1 MGMGN
6 RPHCG
11 ASQCTSIRKVEDMIQ
26 ISQLKL
32 PIGHTEEQLQQK
44 IRKALRLGKQQE
56 FSYEIVRQSLD
67 ARKKQ
72 EKKFVYTILVTVS
85 QEKKILHKV
94 NDNNVMYTK
103 RMNYQF
109 PNFGNEKLTYR
120 PVIVGSGPAGL
131 FCAYMLA
138 KHGYR
143 PLILERG
150 EEVHKRKQ
158 KVDAFWKDGKLDPQS
173 NVQFGEGGAGTF
185 SDGKLNTLVK
195 DPVGR
200 NREVLRIFVEC
211 GAPEEIIYQHK
222 PHLGTD
228 ALITIVENMRHKI
241 EGWGGEFCFSS
252 QVTDLTITEDQIR
265 EISLSDGR
273 KIKTEILVL
282 AIGHSA
288 RDTFEMLHSHNLKM
302 RQKSFAVGVRV
313 EHPQKMI
320 NLALY
325 GEEENKVLGAA
336 AYKLTSQTFNGR
348 GAYTFCM
355 CPGGYVVNASSE
367 NGHLAVNGMSYQ
379 KRDSENA
386 NSAVIVTVGPKD
398 FESDHPLAGVQYQRK
413 LEKAAY
419 SLADGAVPVQ
429 LMGDFALDRESK
441 CLGEIT
447 PCIKGNWKFANLRK
461 CLPEEICQSL
471 LEAFESFDHKISGYS
486 RPDAVLSGIES
497 RTSSPVR
504 IERDEDMESNIKGI
518 YPCGEGAGYA
528 GGITS
533 AAMDGLK
540 IAEKIAL
547 RFAAPAN

>member
-1 MGMGN
+1 
-6 RPHCG
+6 
-11 ASQCTSIRKVEDMIQ
+11 MIQ

-32 PIGHTEEQLQQK
+32 PIGHTKEQLEQK
-44 IRKALRLGKQQE
+44 IRKLLRLGKQHD
-56 FSYEIVRQSLD
+56 FSYEIIRQSLD
-67 ARKKQ
+67 ARKKA
-72 EKKFVYTILVTVS
+72 EKKFVYTVLVS
-85 QEKKILHKV
+85 ASHENKILHKV
-94 NDNNVMYTK
+94 NDKNIMFTK
-103 RMNYQF
+103 RVTYHF
-109 PNFGNEKLTYR
+109 PASGAKLLSQR
-120 PVIVGSGPAGL
+120 PVIVGSGPSGL

-150 EEVHKRKQ
+150 EEVQKRKE
-158 KVDAFWKDGKLDPQS
+158 KVDAFWKNGTLDLQS

-228 ALITIVENMRHKI
+228 ALLTIVENMRHKI
-241 EGWGGEFCFSS
+241 ESWGGEFCFSS
-252 QVTDLTITEDQIR
+252 QVTDLDIAKNQIR
-265 EISLSDGR
+265 SVILADGR
-273 KIKTEILVL
+273 TIPADVLVL

-288 RDTFEMLHSHNLKM
+288 RDTFEMLYTHNLNM
-302 RQKSFAVGVRV
+302 HQKSFAVGVRV

-325 GEEENKVLGAA
+325 GEEENKDLGAA
-336 AYKLTSQTFNGR
+336 AYKLTAQTSNGR

-367 NGHLAVNGMSYQ
+367 ECHLAVNGMSYQ

-386 NSAVIVTVGPKD
+386 NSAVIVTVGPQD
-398 FESDHPLAGVQYQRK
+398 FASDHPLAGVQYQRE

-419 SLADGAVPVQ
+419 LLANGAVPVQ
-429 LMGDFALDRESK
+429 LMEDFVLNRESES
-441 CLGEIT
+441 LGEIT
-447 PCIKGNWKFANLRK
+447 PCIKGKWKFANLRR
-461 CLPEEICQSL
+461 CFPAEICQSL
-471 LEAFESFDHKISGYS
+471 IEAFDSFEQKIPGYS
-486 RPDAVLSGIES
+486 RPDAILSGVES

-504 IERDEDMESNIKGI
+504 IERDEHMESNVKGI

-547 RFAAPAN
+547 RFAVPAN

>member
-1 MGMGN
+1 MGLGN
-6 RPHCG
+6 RAYCRIK
-11 ASQCTSIRKVEDMIQ
+11 QCKGIRKDNDMIQ

-32 PIGHTEEQLQQK
+32 PIEHTKEQLSQK
-44 IRKALRLGKQQE
+44 IRKQLCLGKQQE
-56 FSYEIVRQSLD
+56 FSYEIIRQSLD

-72 EKKFVYTILVTVS
+72 EKKFVYTILVSVPN
-85 QEKKILHKV
+85 EKKILHKV
-94 NDNNVMYTK
+94 DDKNIMYTK
-103 RMNYQF
+103 KITYHF
-109 PNFGNEKLTYR
+109 PPSGNELLTHR

-158 KVDAFWKDGKLDPQS
+158 KVDIFWKDGVLDPQS

-200 NREVLRIFVEC
+200 NKEVLRIFVEC
-211 GAPEEIIYQHK
+211 GAPKEIIYQHK

-228 ALITIVENMRHKI
+228 ALIAIVETMRHKI
-241 EGWGGEFCFSS
+241 EAWGGEFCFSS
-252 QVTDLTITEDQIR
+252 QVTDLMITDHRIR
-265 EISLSDGR
+265 GIVLSDGSR
-273 KIKTEILVL
+273 IPVDVLVL

-288 RDTFEMLHSHNLKM
+288 RDTFEMLYTHNIAM
-302 RQKSFAVGVRV
+302 HQKSFAVGVRV

-325 GEEENKVLGAA
+325 GEEENKKLGAA
-336 AYKLTSQTFNGR
+336 AYKLTAQTSNGR

-367 NGHLAVNGMSYQ
+367 EGHVAVNGMSYQ

-398 FESDHPLAGVQYQRK
+398 FASDHPLAGVQYQRK

-419 SLADGAVPVQ
+419 SLARGAVPVQ
-429 LMGDFALDRESK
+429 LMGDFVLDRDSK
-441 CLGEIT
+441 ELGEII
-447 PCIKGNWKFANLRK
+447 PCIKGKWQFANLRK
-461 CLPEEICQSL
+461 CLPNQVCQSL
-471 LEAFESFDHKISGYS
+471 IEAFSSFDHKISGYF
-486 RPDAVLSGIES
+486 RPDAVLSGVES

-504 IERDEDMESNIKGI
+504 IERDEQMESNIKGI

-547 RFAAPAN
+547 RFAVSEN

>member
-1 MGMGN
+1 
-6 RPHCG
+6 
-11 ASQCTSIRKVEDMIQ
+11 MIQ

-32 PIGHTEEQLQQK
+32 PIEHTQEQLQQK
-44 IRKALRLGKQQE
+44 IRKLLRLGKQQE
-56 FSYEIVRQSLD
+56 FSYEILRQSLD

-72 EKKFVYTILVTVS
+72 EKKFVYTVLVSVAH
-85 QEKKILHKV
+85 ENKILHKI
-94 NDNNVMYTK
+94 NDKNIMSTK
-103 RMNYQF
+103 KVEYHF
-109 PNFGNEKLTYR
+109 PSSGTETLSQR

-143 PLILERG
+143 PLIFERG

-158 KVDAFWKDGKLDPQS
+158 KVDVFWKDGTLDPQS

-228 ALITIVENMRHKI
+228 ALITIVETMRRKI
-241 EGWGGEFCFSS
+241 EGGGGEFCFSS
-252 QVTDLTITEDQIR
+252 QVTDLVITKNKIQRIT
-265 EISLSDGR
+265 LSDGR
-273 KIKTEILVL
+273 IVPVEVLVL

-288 RDTFEMLHSHNLKM
+288 RDTFEMLYSHNLAM
-302 RQKSFAVGVRV
+302 HQKSFAVGVRV

-325 GEEENKVLGAA
+325 GEAENKYLGSA
-336 AYKLTSQTFNGR
+336 AYKLTAQTSNGR

-367 NGHLAVNGMSYQ
+367 EGHLAVNGMSYQ

-386 NSAVIVTVGPKD
+386 NSAVIVTVGPQD
-398 FESDHPLAGVQYQRK
+398 FASDHPLAGVEYQRK

-419 SLADGAVPVQ
+419 TLADGAVPVQ
-429 LMGDFALDRESK
+429 LMGDFFLNQESSG
-441 CLGEIT
+441 LGEIK
-447 PCIKGNWKFANLRK
+447 PCIKGNWKFANLRD
-461 CLPEEICQSL
+461 CLPPEICQSL
-471 LEAFESFDHKISGYS
+471 VEAFESFEHKIPGYS
-486 RPDAVLSGIES
+486 RPDAVLSGVES

-504 IERDEDMESNIKGI
+504 IERDENMESNVKGI
-518 YPCGEGAGYA
+518 YSCGEGAGYA

-547 RFAAPAN
+547 RFAVPEN